1 MFEPYPDPKNSP
13 LGLQKVKIDPKIKS
27 NSKVRIEWII
37 ENKSCSATSVDP
49 KTIFLTL
56 TRTQQKLAHQGL
68 KYLKIIPKTS
78 QNKKLQLKKKRCSTT
93 WADPNV

>member
-1 MFEPYPDPKNSP
+1 MHNTK
-13 LGLQKVKIDPKIKS
+13 
-27 NSKVRIEWII
+27 
-37 ENKSCSATSVDP
+37 DP

-78 QNKKLQLKKKRCSTT
+78 QNKKLQLKKNK
-93 WADPNV
+93 VVQLHE